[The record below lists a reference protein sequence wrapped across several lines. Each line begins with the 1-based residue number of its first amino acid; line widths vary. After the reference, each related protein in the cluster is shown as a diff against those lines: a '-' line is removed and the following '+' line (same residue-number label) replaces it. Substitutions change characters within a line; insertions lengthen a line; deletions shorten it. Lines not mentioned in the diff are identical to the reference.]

1 MVVLRLTMGQ
11 NVTTNIFG
19 EFLASWM
26 SMAGMVFVYAGYSLG
41 MAQVSYIS
49 TERLENMINGDNCTG
64 LVCSIGLFCNAK

>member
-26 SMAGMVFVYAGYSLG
+26 SMAGMVFVYTGYSLG
-41 MAQVSYIS
+41 MAQVSNVS
-49 TERLENMINGDNCTG
+49 TEVKKYD
-64 LVCSIGLFCNAK
+64 AW